1 MINAGI
7 GLRKVFYFQIKT
19 HIQCKTDT
27 KIAVGYQHSHNTMLK
42 ACKDII
48 RQDGVKGLMKGVTA
62 GTLRG
67 FVGSAAQLGAFTTTK
82 KILVQKQVK

>member
-1 MINAGI
+1 
-7 GLRKVFYFQIKT
+7 
-19 HIQCKTDT
+19 
-27 KIAVGYQHSHNTMLK
+27 MLQ

-48 RQDGVKGLMKGVTA
+48 SQEGVKGLMKGVTA
-62 GTLRG
+62 GILRG